1 MKFTFTTKVIL
12 CIFVFCT
19 ILLIRYYILLQYLP
33 IKKIPPVKD
42 GTLCPD
48 IFDLYENNIPSLSFN
63 SQQYTPLKSSILEK
77 TLYGDAILSIK
88 NDGVLEYRFNGV
100 LIWSSDSSESFFVN
114 QEINKVLNLN
124 DYDIVEKRITFIQTD
139 TEEFSL
145 TLVPFAIHKQNL
157 VKFESS
163 EIENTSTF
171 KTLWDLNGWESTF
184 RPSKMNQKPYGTI
197 FLMSENR
204 HIQVALLS
212 NGDLVALEKTSLSK
226 PHALK
231 TSLLQSYCT

>member
-1 MKFTFTTKVIL
+1 MKFTFTTKVII

-33 IKKIPPVKD
+33 VKKIPPIKD
-42 GTLCPD
+42 GSLCPD

-63 SQQYTPLKSSILEK
+63 SQLYTPLKSSIIEK

-88 NDGVLEYRFNGV
+88 NDGVLEYRFNGI
-100 LIWSSDSSESFFVN
+100 LIWSSENSESLFVN
-114 QEINKVLNLN
+114 HEIYKLLNLN
-124 DYDIVEKRITFIQTD
+124 DYDVFEKKITFIETG

-145 TLVPFAIHKQNL
+145 TLVPFAIHKRNL
-157 VKFESS
+157 QTFKS
-163 EIENTSTF
+163 ETEITSTF
-171 KTLWDLNGWESTF
+171 KTVWDLNGWESNF
-184 RPSKMNQKPYGTI
+184 RPLHEKPYGTI

-212 NGDLVALEKTSLSK
+212 NGDLVAVEKTSLSK
-226 PHALK
+226 PHVLK

>member
-12 CIFVFCT
+12 CIFVFC
-19 ILLIRYYILLQYLP
+19 IIVLIRYYILLQYLP
-33 IKKIPPVKD
+33 VKKIPPVKD

-63 SQQYTPLKSSILEK
+63 SQLYTPLKSSIIEK

-100 LIWSSDSSESFFVN
+100 LIWSSDTSESLFVN
-114 QEINKVLNLN
+114 HEFYKILNSN
-124 DYDIVEKRITFIQTD
+124 DYDILEKRITCIQTD
-139 TEEFSL
+139 TEDFSL
-145 TLVPFAIHKQNL
+145 TLVPFAIHKRNL
-157 VKFESS
+157 QTFESFDTDL
-163 EIENTSTF
+163 NF
-171 KTLWDLNGWESTF
+171 KTIWNLNGWENNF
-184 RPSKMNQKPYGTI
+184 RPSTQKPYGTI

-212 NGDLVALEKTSLSK
+212 NGDLVAVEKTSLSK
-226 PHALK
+226 PNVLK